1 MLTPL
6 DISDKEFGRALRG
19 YSPEEVD
26 GFLDRVIQD
35 YQRLYKENMQFKEQL
50 QELGDRLDQYQNLED
65 TLNKTLVTAQ
75 ETADYVKKNA
85 DKEAEMVYREAK
97 LEADKLIDQAREEVK
112 MIQEE
117 KRQLERQAKEFT
129 AQLRAQLLSH
139 LYLLDGQVQEQSN
152 GQDD

>member
-6 DISDKEFGRALRG
+6 DISDKEFGRSLRG

-26 GFLDRVIQD
+26 GFLDKVIQD

-50 QELGDRLDQYQNLED
+50 QDLGDKLDQYQKLED
-65 TLNKTLVTAQ
+65 VLNKTLVTAQ

-85 DKEAEMVYREAK
+85 DKEAEIVCREAK
-97 LEADKLIDQAREEVK
+97 LEADKLIDQAKEEVK
-112 MIQEE
+112 KIQEE
-117 KRQLERQAKEFT
+117 KRQLERQAQEFT

-139 LYLLDGQVQEQSN
+139 LHLLDGQVQEQSN
-152 GQDD
+152 GLDD